1 VNHLLRVRPWA
12 VAASLMLVLSA
23 EARQATDQPSLDRLW
38 DTTRVTQ
45 LDGGAASLEWLAER
59 SGEAVWLL
67 RVQAEWCGTCQW
79 QAGWTAEL
87 AGHFAGRVAVIDLL
101 VGDRDN
107 APADAAAAERWRDR
121 TGRRA
126 LTLLAEPDVLAGAFR
141 WPAPLPRLLVVD
153 ARTRQVRATLANPA
167 PHQIIAAV
175 ETALAGSSRTA
186 PPGLVDGRFTADQWA
201 LIQGMRLPA
210 SLAPDPT
217 NRVADDPR
225 AATLGGALF
234 FEKSLSPIGIACSNC
249 HNADHL
255 FAEQQARPSYGSAIV
270 KRNVPAPVRLDQA
283 RTFFWDG
290 RADSMW
296 SQAVV
301 PIEDAGEMASDRVYV
316 AHVIGERYRADY
328 EAIFGPLPDLADA
341 TRFPPS
347 ARPGTE
353 AWAAMRT
360 ADREAVSRVLAN
372 VGKAI
377 AAFERRLVV
386 PGTGLDRYAA
396 GDRDA
401 LTDAEK
407 DGLKAFLDAGCAQ
420 CHFGPRLSNDAFHTL
435 RFPTARADGLADRGR
450 ADVPRPLPGGEFA
463 RSGRFAD
470 VPVAPP
476 PPLRLDRA
484 LGAFRTPGLRGVAST
499 APYGH
504 GGSFDSLQAVI
515 EAHRVGGLPPDS
527 PATIGEAEPWPQ
539 AFDPAL
545 TPRIVLFLRGV
556 RADMTRYP

>member
-1 VNHLLRVRPWA
+1 MRVRSWA
-12 VAASLMLVLSA
+12 VAASLTVVLSA
-23 EARQATDQPSLDRLW
+23 EARQGTTQLALDTLW
-38 DTTRVTQ
+38 DAARITQ
-45 LDGGAASLEWLAER
+45 SDGRPASLEWLAER

-79 QAGWTAEL
+79 QAGWTGE
-87 AGHFAGRVAVIDLL
+87 FAGRFADRVAVIDLL
-101 VGDRDN
+101 VADRDN
-107 APADAAAAERWRDR
+107 APADVAAAERWQDR
-121 TGRRA
+121 SGGRA
-126 LTLLAEPDVLAGAFR
+126 LTLVAEPDALAGAFR

-153 ARTRQVRATLANPA
+153 ARTRRVHATLANPA

-175 ETALAGSSRTA
+175 ETALTGSSRSA
-186 PPGLVDGRFTADQWA
+186 PPDLVDGRFTPDQSA
-201 LIQGMRLPA
+201 LVQGMRLPA
-210 SLAPDPT
+210 ALDPDPT

-225 AATLGGALF
+225 AAAFGQALF
-234 FEKSLSPIGIACSNC
+234 FEKGLSPVGMACSNC

-283 RTFFWDG
+283 RSFFWDG

-301 PIEDAGEMASDRVYV
+301 PIEDEGEMASDRVYV
-316 AHVIGERYRADY
+316 AHVIAERYRADY
-328 EAIFGPLPDLADA
+328 EALFGPLPALADSA
-341 TRFPPS
+341 RFPRS

-353 AWAAMRT
+353 AWAAMRP
-360 ADREAVSRVLAN
+360 DDQDAVSRVLAN

-386 PGTGLDRYAA
+386 PGTALDRYAA

-401 LTDAEK
+401 LTDGEK

-420 CHFGPRLSNDAFHTL
+420 CHFGPRLSNDAFHAL

-450 ADVPRPLPGGEFA
+450 ADVLPSQLTGEFT
-463 RSGRFAD
+463 RSGRFSDA
-470 VPVAPP
+470 PAPP
-476 PPLRLDRA
+476 HSPLRLDRA

-504 GGSFDSLQAVI
+504 GGSFDSLHAVI
-515 EAHRVGGLPPDS
+515 EAHRLGGLPPDS

-545 TPRIVLFLRGV
+545 TPRIVVFLRGV